1 MEIVVPYFKA
11 GLENSEACVWVTA
24 DLQESKE
31 AKEALKKAI
40 PDIETYLEKGQMEII
55 PIMQEYLKEVTCE
68 PEKVLAI
75 CTDKLSQVLA
85 AGYAGLRTAGENSCL
100 EKKNWNG
107 FVSYEG
113 EMDRII
119 PDQKMLVLCIYPL
132 TRYDQTEIIDAV
144 LNHQFTLI
152 KRKGSWEKIESP
164 RRKQAE
170 ESAIKAAKAWE
181 HTFDAVPDPIAVL
194 DNKFRVV
201 RVNRAMA
208 ARLGVSPE
216 ACIGATCYRA
226 IHGTDRPPAS
236 CPHIQ
241 LLKDKKEHITEIRE
255 DNLGGDFIVS
265 VSPIYDSRGGI
276 AGCIHVARDINE
288 RKQAEEILIRSENN
302 FRTLAENSPDI
313 IVRFNREKYHVYANP
328 AASRVYEL
336 SQEEI
341 IGKTHR
347 ELGMDPEKIKFCE
360 EKCERIF
367 TSGQPEITE
376 FRYIS
381 PAGKEYYFNTQLVPE
396 FADGKVVSVL
406 SISRDITALK
416 KAEFRL
422 KDTLDNLEALVEERT
437 SELEKAFTSLKESE
451 ASLAEAQRIARLG
464 SWSWDIETNKTSG
477 SDETYRIFGLSPQ
490 ELKVTYDGFL
500 SRVSPT
506 DQVFVDNC
514 IKAALKGK
522 NLSVDFQ
529 IVRADGEERS
539 VHLHAETLFNEEK
552 KPVRMLGTVQD
563 ITERKKIEQAL
574 EESEERYR
582 SFIQNFKGIAF
593 KLDTDLSLEFM
604 KGDVEEITGYS
615 ETEIISEN
623 LWRKLIE
630 PDDLLLFLKK
640 LKEMK
645 KSPSGYEEE
654 IEYRIKSK
662 DGKIKWMYGIYQKIP
677 GRDESPDKYQGVIYD
692 VTEKKYAEEMLLN
705 IEAARKKEIH
715 HRIKNNLQVI
725 SSLLDLQ
732 LEKFRNKVYID
743 RFEFLE
749 AFRESQD
756 RVLSIALIH
765 EELHEGRGTDK
776 LDFSPYLH
784 RLIESLFE
792 TYNVGN
798 FDLSLNIDLEEN
810 IYFDMDV
817 AVPLGL
823 IVNEI
828 VSNSLKYAFKNR
840 DKGKMQIKLYREA
853 SAFANSRET
862 GEKQDYNEKDD
873 TDFFL
878 TVSDD
883 GAGLPETVNLEEPDT
898 LGLQLILILIDQLN
912 GKLELNRGSGTEY
925 IIRFTVPGIQ

>member
-1 MEIVVPYFKA
+1 MGEKLRESGIDFIGEISWGTHFCQFYRTKQDLMEIVVPYFKA

-107 FVSYEG
+107 FVGYEG
-113 EMDRII
+113 ELDRII

-302 FRTLAENSPDI
+302 FRTLAENSPDV

-381 PAGKEYYFNTQLVPE
+381 PAGK
-396 FADGKVVSVL
+396 
-406 SISRDITALK
+406 
-416 KAEFRL
+416 
-422 KDTLDNLEALVEERT
+422 
-437 SELEKAFTSLKESE
+437 
-451 ASLAEAQRIARLG
+451 RI
-464 SWSWDIETNKTSG
+464 
-477 SDETYRIFGLSPQ
+477 
-490 ELKVTYDGFL
+490 
-500 SRVSPT
+500 
-506 DQVFVDNC
+506 
-514 IKAALKGK
+514 
-522 NLSVDFQ
+522 
-529 IVRADGEERS
+529 
-539 VHLHAETLFNEEK
+539 LF
-552 KPVRMLGTVQD
+552 
-563 ITERKKIEQAL
+563 
-574 EESEERYR
+574 
-582 SFIQNFKGIAF
+582 
-593 KLDTDLSLEFM
+593 
-604 KGDVEEITGYS
+604 
-615 ETEIISEN
+615 
-623 LWRKLIE
+623 
-630 PDDLLLFLKK
+630 
-640 LKEMK
+640 
-645 KSPSGYEEE
+645 
-654 IEYRIKSK
+654 
-662 DGKIKWMYGIYQKIP
+662 
-677 GRDESPDKYQGVIYD
+677 
-692 VTEKKYAEEMLLN
+692 
-705 IEAARKKEIH
+705 
-715 HRIKNNLQVI
+715 
-725 SSLLDLQ
+725 
-732 LEKFRNKVYID
+732 
-743 RFEFLE
+743 
-749 AFRESQD
+749 
-756 RVLSIALIH
+756 
-765 EELHEGRGTDK
+765 
-776 LDFSPYLH
+776 
-784 RLIESLFE
+784 
-792 TYNVGN
+792 
-798 FDLSLNIDLEEN
+798 
-810 IYFDMDV
+810 
-817 AVPLGL
+817 
-823 IVNEI
+823 
-828 VSNSLKYAFKNR
+828 
-840 DKGKMQIKLYREA
+840 
-853 SAFANSRET
+853 
-862 GEKQDYNEKDD
+862 
-873 TDFFL
+873 
-878 TVSDD
+878 
-883 GAGLPETVNLEEPDT
+883 
-898 LGLQLILILIDQLN
+898 
-912 GKLELNRGSGTEY
+912 
-925 IIRFTVPGIQ
+925 

>member
-1 MEIVVPYFKA
+1 M
-11 GLENSEACVWVTA
+11 
-24 DLQESKE
+24 
-31 AKEALKKAI
+31 
-40 PDIETYLEKGQMEII
+40 
-55 PIMQEYLKEVTCE
+55 
-68 PEKVLAI
+68 
-75 CTDKLSQVLA
+75 
-85 AGYAGLRTAGENSCL
+85 
-100 EKKNWNG
+100 
-107 FVSYEG
+107 
-113 EMDRII
+113 
-119 PDQKMLVLCIYPL
+119 
-132 TRYDQTEIIDAV
+132 
-144 LNHQFTLI
+144 
-152 KRKGSWEKIESP
+152 
-164 RRKQAE
+164 
-170 ESAIKAAKAWE
+170 
-181 HTFDAVPDPIAVL
+181 
-194 DNKFRVV
+194 
-201 RVNRAMA
+201 
-208 ARLGVSPE
+208 
-216 ACIGATCYRA
+216 
-226 IHGTDRPPAS
+226 
-236 CPHIQ
+236 
-241 LLKDKKEHITEIRE
+241 
-255 DNLGGDFIVS
+255 
-265 VSPIYDSRGGI
+265 
-276 AGCIHVARDINE
+276 
-288 RKQAEEILIRSENN
+288 
-302 FRTLAENSPDI
+302 
-313 IVRFNREKYHVYANP
+313 
-328 AASRVYEL
+328 
-336 SQEEI
+336 
-341 IGKTHR
+341 
-347 ELGMDPEKIKFCE
+347 
-360 EKCERIF
+360 
-367 TSGQPEITE
+367 
-376 FRYIS
+376 
-381 PAGKEYYFNTQLVPE
+381 
-396 FADGKVVSVL
+396 
-406 SISRDITALK
+406 
-416 KAEFRL
+416 
-422 KDTLDNLEALVEERT
+422 
-437 SELEKAFTSLKESE
+437 
-451 ASLAEAQRIARLG
+451 
-464 SWSWDIETNKTSG
+464 
-477 SDETYRIFGLSPQ
+477 
-490 ELKVTYDGFL
+490 
-500 SRVSPT
+500 
-506 DQVFVDNC
+506 
-514 IKAALKGK
+514 
-522 NLSVDFQ
+522 
-529 IVRADGEERS
+529 
-539 VHLHAETLFNEEK
+539 
-552 KPVRMLGTVQD
+552 
-563 ITERKKIEQAL
+563 
-574 EESEERYR
+574 
-582 SFIQNFKGIAF
+582 
-593 KLDTDLSLEFM
+593 
-604 KGDVEEITGYS
+604 
-615 ETEIISEN
+615 
-623 LWRKLIE
+623 WRKLIE

-925 IIRFTVPGIQ
+925 IIRFTVLGIQ